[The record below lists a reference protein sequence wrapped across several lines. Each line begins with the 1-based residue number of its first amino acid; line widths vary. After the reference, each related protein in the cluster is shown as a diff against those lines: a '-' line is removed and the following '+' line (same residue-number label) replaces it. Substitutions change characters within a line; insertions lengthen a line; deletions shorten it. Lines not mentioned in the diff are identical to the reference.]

1 MKGFLG
7 IKGDRNVQRDSDK
20 KHCRAEEGDVDDIFV
35 LHFLS
40 QKNFLKR
47 FFFKI
52 LNSVS
57 CQTFLLRE
65 TLLDHVGRG
74 GRKERGDSDHTST
87 SHVIVTEI
95 EVVVVEHGNMFQDTI
110 K

>member
-1 MKGFLG
+1 MFRETPT
-7 IKGDRNVQRDSDK
+7 RNTVEQR
-20 KHCRAEEGDVDDIFV
+20 REMLMI
-35 LHFLS
+35 FLS
-40 QKNFLKR
+40 FIFFHKNVLKR

>member
-74 GRKERGDSDHTST
+74 GREERGDSDHTNT
-87 SHVIVTEI
+87 
-95 EVVVVEHGNMFQDTI
+95 
-110 K
+110 